1 MPDQSLADAV
11 AAFEPHLRRL
21 NRSPTTR
28 DAERDAAWIALV
40 QAMARERM
48 RVLELE
54 KRINEMG
61 AEKK

>member
-11 AAFEPHLRRL
+11 AAFERRI
-21 NRSPTTR
+21 RVSPTLREALQFPEYTV
-28 DAERDAAWIALV
+28 LV
-40 QAMARERM
+40 QAMVRERE

-61 AEKK
+61 AERK